1 MCPTTISYL
10 LTPLQWSDEA
20 SRFKIEVR
28 NVLKTYGHEQF
39 ENHNQIRWHR
49 KLFWTLI
56 YRSLNALQKI
66 LEEDYFFLDVV
77 CISSVHLGMAVDC
90 VYSKIDVKFWTILV
104 LKIRYCINLEKSKV
118 IYTRLADKSHLD
130 SNTR

>member
-1 MCPTTISYL
+1 MDICLSPSPLFLSMWL
-10 LTPLQWSDEA
+10 LNDPMFW
-20 SRFKIEVR
+20 FKIEDW
-28 NVLKTYGHEQF
+28 NFLKKYGHERF

-90 VYSKIDVKFWTILV
+90 VYLRIDVKFGKILV
-104 LKIRYCINLEKSKV
+104 FKIYYSNVAKSTV
-118 IYTRLADKSHLD
+118 NMYIQIRPQ
-130 SNTR
+130 